1 MTSNLR
7 ITPDDW
13 RDATL
18 SCSVTPPTGFEVQN
32 TQNAIRSDVLRTSG
46 LTTFTITATWTAS
59 RTFSAFYVFNHLLH
73 GANVRL
79 QVGSYDSTALPA
91 LCYSLTDD
99 DYTFSTGTKD
109 PNKADSPY
117 WLYFPETSA
126 SSATVTI
133 SGTPSAVSVFQL
145 GTIVLGRY
153 FEAERDPPFGDA
165 ELDEEDTG
173 RSTRTEGASKRGYPG
188 SSWPKL
194 VFGLHYIPAEQRAFW
209 RDFMRQVK
217 RTTYFGISLYPGEG
231 GSLER
236 DHTICGTFANL
247 DALNHEV
254 KRFTKKVQIE
264 GA

>member
-1 MTSNLR
+1 MTANLR

-18 SCSVTPPTGFEVQN
+18 ACSVTPPTGFEVEN
-32 TQNAIRSDVLRTSG
+32 TQNAIRSDVLRTADT
-46 LTTFTITATWTAS
+46 TTFTITATWSAS
-59 RTFSAFYVFNHLLH
+59 RTFSAFFIFNHLLH

-91 LCYSLTDD
+91 LWYSMASDSH
-99 DYTFSTGTKD
+99 TFSTGTKD

-117 WLYFPETSA
+117 ALYFPETSA

-145 GTIVLGRY
+145 GSIVMGRY
-153 FEAERDPPFGDA
+153 FEAEVDPPYGDA

-173 RSTRTEGASKRGYPG
+173 KSVRTEGGSKRGYPG
-188 SSWPKL
+188 ASWPKL
-194 VFGLHYIPAEQRAFW
+194 TFGLHFIPATQRAFW
-209 RDFMRQVK
+209 RDFMRQAK
-217 RTTYFGISLYPGEG
+217 RSIPFAVSLYPGEG

-236 DHTICGTFANL
+236 DHTILGTFANL